1 MDDPYRRWE
10 EDPLEYEDFIS
21 WIGWFTEM
29 KGNEFFC
36 VVDREYIEDDFN
48 LIGLSSLVGSS
59 YHYALD
65 LILDMSSPK
74 SDHLS
79 EEQQRMVESAAETL
93 YGLIHARFITSHR
106 GLKLMEEKFMHADF
120 GTCPRVLCS
129 EQAVLPVGVSDE
141 LQESSVKLF
150 CPKCQDIYHPRSA
163 RYKALDGAF
172 WGTSFP
178 HLLLLQMRE
187 RGFAPSCPAR
197 SYVPRIYGFR
207 IHKPAEIVAGSQKL
221 QQNTQQQQQQQQQH
235 VDAAAVS
242 QENEEEAQ

>member
-1 MDDPYRRWE
+1 MEEVRWDIDGSDDEDE
-10 EDPLEYEDFIS
+10 EDYIS
-21 WIGWFTEM
+21 WVSWFTEM

-74 SDHLS
+74 SDHLT
-79 EEQQRMVESAAETL
+79 EEQQRMVESSAETL
-93 YGLIHARFITSHR
+93 YGLIHSRFITTQR
-106 GLKLMEEKFMHADF
+106 GLQLMVDKFLHSEF
-120 GTCPRVLCS
+120 GTCPRVLCA
-129 EQAVLPVGVSDE
+129 EQAVLPVGMSDE

-150 CPKCQDIYHPRSA
+150 CPKCQDVYHPRST

-178 HLLLLQMRE
+178 HLLLLQLRE
-187 RGFAPSCPAR
+187 QGFPASFVQR
-197 SYVPRIYGFR
+197 TYVPRIYGFR
-207 IHKPAEIVAGSQKL
+207 IHRP
-221 QQNTQQQQQQQQQH
+221 
-235 VDAAAVS
+235 AAAADAEQSGEGSRHDGADLNNHVGKG
-242 QENEEEAQ
+242 EAA